1 MSVLDSKQRPEP
13 STVMAMSTGSPTLSM
28 AEFIIAGKPPVE
40 ARRRAAIAACDTVG
54 VILAG
59 APEAA
64 ADIIRRTIVAE
75 ARGHCRVLGTGVCAS
90 ASDAALANG
99 VAAHAHDYD
108 DMCFVSMAHP
118 SCALVPSILAT
129 GELVRA
135 SGNAVLDAYIVGFE
149 IECRLGLVMNPRHY
163 HERGWHSTS
172 SIGTLGA
179 AAAAARML
187 GLDAPS
193 TVHALGIAASLAC
206 GVKENLGSMVKPLHA
221 GMAARNGVMAAQL
234 AKAGF
239 VASKRSIDGPQG
251 YLAAMDSQNPPAAL
265 TDAIADLGSRWE
277 ILETGITVK
286 LYPSCAATHPALD
299 ALLALKDKHKFT
311 TEDIAGIDVEA
322 DSMTSRLLTYGRPST
337 ALEAKFSMPFCA
349 AAAIVFGHPTIET
362 FDAERIR
369 DPRIQKLLPVVT
381 LRANSAFDASTPL
394 SQAAVTVRLN
404 DGRTISARADGA
416 RGYPGR
422 LTDNEMN
429 TKFLGCAQRS
439 LNHDAALQALAGVR
453 AIETTPDIT
462 DLTRLC
468 SNDLTSLS
476 SAALPLQ

>member
-1 MSVLDSKQRPEP
+1 MSALDSKQRPEP

-28 AEFIIAGKPPVE
+28 AEFIIAGKARVE

-221 GMAARNGVMAAQL
+221 GMAARL
-234 AKAGF
+234 AKAGL

-322 DSMTSRLLTYGRPST
+322 DSMTSRLLTYSRPST
-337 ALEAKFSMPFCA
+337 GLEAKFSMPFCA
-349 AAAIVFGHPTIET
+349 AAAIVLGHPTIET
-362 FDAERIR
+362 FDAERIS

-422 LTDNEMN
+422 LTDNELN
-429 TKFLGCAQRS
+429 TKFLACAQRS
-439 LNHDAALQALAGVR
+439 LNYSAAVAALEGVR
-453 AIETTPDIT
+453 AIETTLDIT
-462 DLTRLC
+462 DLTQLC
-468 SNDLTSLS
+468 CDGLV
-476 SAALPLQ
+476 

>member
-28 AEFIIAGKPPVE
+28 AEFVIAGKPPVE
-40 ARRRAAIAACDTVG
+40 ARRRAAIAVCDTVG

-135 SGNAVLDAYIVGFE
+135 SGNAVLDAYIAGFE
-149 IECRLGLVMNPRHY
+149 LECRLGLVMNPRHY
-163 HERGWHSTS
+163 HERGWHCTS

-179 AAAAARML
+179 AAAAARLL
-187 GLDAPS
+187 GLDASS
-193 TVHALGIAASLAC
+193 TMHALGIAASLAC
-206 GVKENLGSMVKPLHA
+206 GVKENMGSMVKPLHA
-221 GMAARNGVMAAQL
+221 GMAARNGVTAARL

-239 VASKRSIDGPQG
+239 IASEQSIEGPQG
-251 YLAAMDSQNPPAAL
+251 YLAAMDSEKPPSAL
-265 TDAIADLGSRWE
+265 AEATADLGSRWE
-277 ILETGITVK
+277 ILDTGVTVK
-286 LYPSCAATHPALD
+286 LYPSCAATHPPLD
-299 ALLALKDKHKFT
+299 ALLGLKRRYNIAA
-311 TEDIAGIDVEA
+311 EDIAAIDVEV
-322 DSMTSRLLTYGRPST
+322 DSMTPRLLIYSRPST
-337 ALEAKFSMPFCA
+337 VLEAKFSMPFCA
-349 AAAIVFGHPTIET
+349 AAAMVFGHPTLET
-362 FDAERIR
+362 FDVEKIR
-369 DPRIQKLLPVVT
+369 DPRIQKFLPLVT
-381 LRANSAFDASTPL
+381 LRANPGFDAAAPL
-394 SQAAVTVRLN
+394 SQANVTVRLK
-404 DGRTISARADGA
+404 DGRSIAERADGA

-422 LTDNEMN
+422 LTGDELN
-429 TKFLGCAQRS
+429 TKFMACAQRS
-439 LNHDAALQALAGVR
+439 LTHGAAGQILGLLQK
-453 AIETTPDIT
+453 IE
-462 DLTRLC
+462 
-468 SNDLTSLS
+468 
-476 SAALPLQ
+476 AM